1 MVAYRKTL
9 LSWQK
14 LSLVLHFLQ
23 LKLDGKKQLEEY
35 KDVSKALKDV
45 SCLVWEIYIYIY
57 VPDIYTVRE
66 LW

>member
-9 LSWQK
+9 LSRQK

-35 KDVSKALKDV
+35 KDVRKALKDV